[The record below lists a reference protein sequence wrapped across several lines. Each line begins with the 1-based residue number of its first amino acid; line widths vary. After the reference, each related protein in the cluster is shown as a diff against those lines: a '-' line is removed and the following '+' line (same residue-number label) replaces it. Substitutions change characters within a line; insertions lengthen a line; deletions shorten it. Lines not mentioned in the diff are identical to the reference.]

1 MNIYQEKG
9 RRKIES
15 ENSWGTKIRGWI
27 SKAFTVLVLLS
38 IAKGF
43 FGSNQA
49 QGQEMWSRCDVDKII
64 ITNVMYEWI
73 NYI

>member
-1 MNIYQEKG
+1 VNIYQEKG

-15 ENSWGTKIRGWI
+15 ENSWSTKIRGWI

-49 QGQEMWSRCDVDKII
+49 QGQEM
-64 ITNVMYEWI
+64 
-73 NYI
+73 